1 MARACLAGVCRS
13 SALRGRAR
21 IATRRERRCCSPKH
35 DHRCSLDRQEGAS
48 APEAHFDPAASYELK
63 IDTDGDLEAD
73 VAFHV
78 LFASS
83 PGGGGAATVYRSAG
97 AAARGTGPIG
107 DVVIADAPVPEG
119 GEIRVVAADGY
130 RFCAGLRSDP
140 FFFDGAGMRNGF
152 QFTGTDAFA
161 DRNVFAIVLE
171 VPNVDLGTA
180 GPVGVWARTTAPVH
194 GRVVQVDQAGRP
206 GTNII
211 FNRAEADRAAF
222 NEMSPAQQVA
232 SFGEKF
238 ETVIRSLGYPEAE
251 AGKLVLGLLPSG
263 SGTTRPPRAATPT
276 ADDSPTTQPIS

>member
-1 MARACLAGVCRS
+1 VSDHGDAPDPRTDIADLYAFAAPGNDRS
-13 SALRGRAR
+13 VLVLNINS
-21 IATRRERRCCSPKH
+21 
-35 DHRCSLDRQEGAS
+35 GAS
-48 APEAHFDPAASYELK
+48 APEARFDPAASYELK

-140 FFFDGAGMRNGF
+140 FFFDGAGLRNSF
-152 QFTGTDAFA
+152 RFTGTDAFA

-171 VPNVDLGTA
+171 VPNAALGTA
-180 GPVGVWARTTAPVH
+180 GPSASGRGPWPRCTAGWSRSTRQGAPVPTSSSTGPRRSDGPMP
-194 GRVVQVDQAGRP
+194 GRG
-206 GTNII
+206 
-211 FNRAEADRAAF
+211 
-222 NEMSPAQQVA
+222 
-232 SFGEKF
+232 
-238 ETVIRSLGYPEAE
+238 ETVDRPAT
-251 AGKLVLGLLPSG
+251 AQRDAPATCP
-263 SGTTRPPRAATPT
+263 TTRTAGALRGYRPASTAGPRSAERTRPATTIDPRPLSPFPT
-276 ADDSPTTQPIS
+276 SR

>member
-1 MARACLAGVCRS
+1 MSDHGDAPDPRTDIADLYAFAAPGNDRS
-13 SALRGRAR
+13 VLVLNINS
-21 IATRRERRCCSPKH
+21 
-35 DHRCSLDRQEGAS
+35 GAS
-48 APEAHFDPAASYELK
+48 APEARFDPAASYELK

-140 FFFDGAGMRNGF
+140 FFFDGAGLRNSF
-152 QFTGTDAFA
+152 RFTGTDAFA

-171 VPNVDLGTA
+171 VPNAALGTA
-180 GPVGVWARTTAPVH
+180 GPVGVWARTMAPVH
-194 GRVVQVDQAGRP
+194 GRVVHIDQAGRP

-211 FNRAEADRAAF
+211 FNRAEAIGRTHAGPRRDRRPARHRAA
-222 NEMSPAQQVA
+222 
-232 SFGEKF
+232 
-238 ETVIRSLGYPEAE
+238 
-251 AGKLVLGLLPSG
+251 
-263 SGTTRPPRAATPT
+263 
-276 ADDSPTTQPIS
+276 